1 MLLMSNVGLNSGFM
15 IPQYTTAALVT
26 ENKTLCFPASADSIP
41 TSLGQEDH
49 VSMGSISGR
58 KLSQV
63 LDNLEY
69 ILAIELM
76 SACQAI
82 EFRRP
87 LKSSGILEAAH
98 GFVRNFVGFASE
110 DRIFAED
117 IRQLHRIIHDFS
129 FVQHCNSFAGG
140 KGISLNTGFEADFGL
155 S

>member
-58 KLSQV
+58 KLNQV

-69 ILAIELM
+69 ILAIELL

-82 EFRRP
+82 EFRHP
-87 LKSSGILEAAH
+87 LKSSVLLEFAH
-98 GFVRNFVGFASE
+98 SYVRQFVGFAAE
-110 DRIFAED
+110 DRIFAAD
-117 IRQLHRIIHDFS
+117 INKVAGIIQDFS
-129 FVQHCNSFAGG
+129 FVAQVDAFATQQ
-140 KGISLNTGFEADFGL
+140 GIVLNHGFDGFNL
-155 S
+155 